1 MMFFW
6 LKKLIVVFSTFIA
19 AVFLYELLISFPSK
33 SSYTKKLFQG
43 LSTRENHPFQSTTN
57 AIEVVQEPDE
67 QLIIFITSAPF
78 QNERRLSIRQTWL
91 SLLVNNTIARGRSSI
106 RTMKNPSNSSNNL
119 VIHYWFVCGHDRKVE
134 VESAVRNE
142 SAVYG
147 DILRL
152 NYTETYSLL
161 AFKTMSSL
169 WLASTMDVQFIVK
182 VDDDVYL
189 HVPKMIWWL
198 KTSSIPEK
206 LYAGAVINGGKVIRN
221 PKHKWFVSEQF
232 LKDTL
237 FPPYCNGLFYILSKS
252 TLLELLKVSSNE
264 GLTPFPLEDAY
275 IGILAKRVGIAPLQ
289 LNGKHVLIAGPWV
302 GIGLEDKKLNDFFA
316 LGHGLSIERMFKLH
330 ARFANLNLIQL

>member
-1 MMFFW
+1 
-6 LKKLIVVFSTFIA
+6 
-19 AVFLYELLISFPSK
+19 
-33 SSYTKKLFQG
+33 
-43 LSTRENHPFQSTTN
+43 
-57 AIEVVQEPDE
+57 
-67 QLIIFITSAPF
+67 
-78 QNERRLSIRQTWL
+78 
-91 SLLVNNTIARGRSSI
+91 
-106 RTMKNPSNSSNNL
+106 MKNPSNSSNNL
-119 VIHYWFVCGHDRKVE
+119 VIHYWFVCGHDTKVE

-232 LKDTL
+232 LNDTL
-237 FPPYCNGLFYILSKS
+237 FPPYCNGPFYILSKS

-289 LNGKHVLIAGPWV
+289 LNRKHVLITGPRV

-316 LGHGLSIERMFKLH
+316 LGHGLSIERMFELQE
-330 ARFANLNLIQL
+330 RFINLTLI